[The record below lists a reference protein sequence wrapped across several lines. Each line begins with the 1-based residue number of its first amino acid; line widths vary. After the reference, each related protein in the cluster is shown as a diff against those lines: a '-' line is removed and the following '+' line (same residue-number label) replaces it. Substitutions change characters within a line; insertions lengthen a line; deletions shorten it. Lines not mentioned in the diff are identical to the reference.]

1 MKKLIIHLCIMVS
14 VLGSMAY
21 AASSTSNYVES
32 FWDHNVLQTIEERV
46 VATQE
51 NFDEEELIYQLGLVA
66 KYEERMKD
74 DPQSLYVLAKSR
86 KMILLALA
94 TMDKEKESI
103 LEEVNNQV
111 EQPQEIQEEQ
121 EVIASEISSIKKNNT
136 PDTSSIVSSITA
148 KNSNDEKELIDSETD
163 TWNEIIIENET
174 FTQNEDTLTVWLWI
188 LDESLPLPIIDS
200 DIIWDSDSESLEL
213 WTPNADI
220 SYTPWG
226 LYTEF
231 AGSIDW
237 DISWLC
243 TVYYDQIDQIAKRN
257 DFPTSLIIAMRYR
270 EHSCIFSNPD
280 NGRWNFQITSHYY
293 EPGEVS
299 RDEFAT
305 QVQEFIDFSR
315 AKWVY
320 YDSIQRFGSEPVAL
334 SYTSMDINSIRKHAI
349 LYNGVYPDVTLESS
363 WYSNEN
369 FTQFRGGR
377 DGIVA
382 TVLKGIKWA
391 ESR

>member
-163 TWNEIIIENET
+163 T
-174 FTQNEDTLTVWLWI
+174 
-188 LDESLPLPIIDS
+188 
-200 DIIWDSDSESLEL
+200 
-213 WTPNADI
+213 
-220 SYTPWG
+220 
-226 LYTEF
+226 
-231 AGSIDW
+231 
-237 DISWLC
+237 
-243 TVYYDQIDQIAKRN
+243 
-257 DFPTSLIIAMRYR
+257 
-270 EHSCIFSNPD
+270 
-280 NGRWNFQITSHYY
+280 
-293 EPGEVS
+293 
-299 RDEFAT
+299 
-305 QVQEFIDFSR
+305 
-315 AKWVY
+315 
-320 YDSIQRFGSEPVAL
+320 
-334 SYTSMDINSIRKHAI
+334 
-349 LYNGVYPDVTLESS
+349 
-363 WYSNEN
+363 
-369 FTQFRGGR
+369 
-377 DGIVA
+377 
-382 TVLKGIKWA
+382 
-391 ESR
+391 